1 MQRPLSPRLL
11 AFGTLAATALA
22 LAVSVG
28 AQTTV
33 PPAPPPAP
41 TGGQRMDMAPGSRH
55 DPGMMA
61 ECQAMMARKQAM
73 EDERQAQDAALDKLV
88 AEMNAARSSRKRDA
102 LEEPMAAVLTEL
114 VAQRRASHTMMMKMQ
129 PEMMA
134 HMMRH
139 MSAHGTM
146 GMMDCPMMG
155 RGMSH

>member
-1 MQRPLSPRLL
+1 MNGRLSPRLVSSS
-11 AFGTLAATALA
+11 LAATALA

-28 AQTTV
+28 AQTPP
-33 PPAPPPAP
+33 PPAPPAAP
-41 TGGQRMDMAPGSRH
+41 MSGHRMDMAPGARH

-61 ECQAMMARKQAM
+61 ECQTMMARKQAM
-73 EDERQAQDAALDKLV
+73 EAEHLAQDAALDRLV

-102 LEEPMAAVLTEL
+102 LEQPMAAVLTEL
-114 VAQRRASHTMMMKMQ
+114 VAQRKASHAMMMKMQ

-155 RGMSH
+155 RGMNH